1 MAQVSVEKLEK
12 VEETVDLLRKYDVL
26 VAADLNK
33 VGSDMLHNMRRQL
46 RADMSIKCVKNTLM
60 RFSLEKAEKEGG
72 EEFMNSI
79 QGQNLFLFTNGN
91 PFELAM
97 RLDRSKVKVF
107 AKSGDLALN
116 DIIIPSGNT
125 GLSPG
130 PIISNFG
137 TLGIRTRIEAGNIW
151 VINDTTVAK
160 AGEEVTDELADL
172 LQRMGMRVSEMGLS
186 IKGVYENGIIIPG
199 TEVLLDLDSYLQ
211 NLSQAFSN
219 AFQVAI
225 KAPYITKETLPTL
238 LSIVYQDARKV
249 ALEACYVTGETVKDL
264 VAKASAQARSLA
276 VKVGQAQAK

>member
-1 MAQVSVEKLEK
+1 MAQVSVEKISK
-12 VEETVDLLRKYDVL
+12 VEETADLLRKYDVL

-33 VGSDMLHNMRRQL
+33 VGSDMLQNMRRQL
-46 RADMSIKCVKNTLM
+46 RTDMSVKCVKNTLM

-72 EEFMNSI
+72 EAFMDSVS
-79 QGQNLFLFTNGN
+79 GQNLFLFTNGN
-91 PFELAM
+91 PFKLAM

-107 AKSGDLALN
+107 AKSGDIALD
-116 DIIIPSGNT
+116 DIVIPSGNT

-160 AGEEVTDELADL
+160 AGEEVSDELADL
-172 LQRMGMRVSEMGLS
+172 LQRMGMRVAEMGLS
-186 IKGVYENGIIIPG
+186 IKGVYENGVIIPG
-199 TEVLLDLDSYLQ
+199 SELLIDLGSYTEQ
-211 NLSQAFSN
+211 LSQALN
-219 AFQVAI
+219 EAFQVAI
-225 KAPYITKETLPTL
+225 KASYVTKETLPTL

-249 ALEACYVTGETVKDL
+249 ALEACYVTGETVRDL
-264 VAKASAQARSLA
+264 VAKASAQARNLA

>member
-12 VEETVDLLRKYDVL
+12 VEETVELLRKYDVL

-33 VGSDMLHNMRRQL
+33 VGSDMLQNMRRQL
-46 RADMSIKCVKNTLM
+46 RTDMSVKCVKNTLM
-60 RFSLEKAEKEGG
+60 RFSLDKAEKEGG
-72 EEFMNSI
+72 EAFMDSI
-79 QGQNLFLFTNGN
+79 PGQNLFLFTDGN
-91 PFELAM
+91 PFKLAM

-107 AKSGDLALN
+107 AKSGDIAL
-116 DIIIPSGNT
+116 DEIIIPSGNT

-151 VINDTTVAK
+151 VVNDTTVAK
-160 AGEEVTDELADL
+160 AGEEVSDELADL

-186 IKGVYENGIIIPG
+186 IKGVYENGVIIPG
-199 TEVLLDLDSYLQ
+199 SELLIDLGIYTEQ
-211 NLSQAFSN
+211 LSQALN
-219 AFQVAI
+219 EAFQVAI
-225 KAPYITKETLPTL
+225 KASYVTKETLPTL

-264 VAKASAQARSLA
+264 VAKASAQARNLA